1 MRKKTA
7 FLRAAALSV
16 LTVAAAAGQ
25 TQDNSGDGLL
35 KGSFRFRH
43 LAVLNVDGN
52 RDPAEVAASSG
63 TIIFDGAGN
72 YTATAIKVDNTI
84 AGGAPQPLNVAGT
97 YAIGSNG
104 LGYIANPLNP
114 NDYNLYI
121 WGAVAQG
128 VYAGSSTESQLE
140 GVVANDTFIA
150 IPAGTSPP
158 TNAGFTSPYQT
169 GLLDFTEPG
178 GAGPAAIKNAAFEL
192 SPDGNGNLGVIAA
205 HGQAANQS
213 GTSLAQSI
221 TGAIYNFNSD
231 GSATLTI
238 PPPSGVS
245 SADALF
251 TGAKTIFQSADGNFI
266 LGWTAGAYDIFFGVK
281 ALTIP
286 GATSVSAGLY
296 FTAALEDS
304 PGGNGGT
311 DSYYGGTNNSG
322 DSAGDGAV
330 HERLNSPARLSYD
343 RGTDNKMVLNADGTT
358 GLDPF
363 TGYEYTFGD
372 GGLAFFAIGAN
383 GRFSLVVGLHAPSFS
398 GAGVYLNPIGVVNAA
413 SYQPVTASLAPGEL
427 ITLFGTGFSSVE
439 MSMQGGQAFPPAL
452 GGVSVTING
461 MACPVYYI
469 SATQIS
475 VIVPYEVASNR
486 TGLANIQVN
495 SGAVSSNVV
504 QMYLTDASPG
514 SFSQNQNGL
523 GYAAALHAAT
533 GQEITT
539 SNPASPG
546 EYISLF
552 LTGLGTVAPPVS
564 DGALGPSDPLSWSDV
579 YNAGYGTGVFAV
591 YFNDYT
597 TGSLKNP
604 GKIQFAG
611 LAPGLAGL
619 YQINVQLPASGL
631 GSGDN
636 VYIEFVTDAA
646 DVRQIQIPVG
656 SS

>member
-1 MRKKTA
+1 
-7 FLRAAALSV
+7 
-16 LTVAAAAGQ
+16 
-25 TQDNSGDGLL
+25 
-35 KGSFRFRH
+35 
-43 LAVLNVDGN
+43 
-52 RDPAEVAASSG
+52 
-63 TIIFDGAGN
+63 
-72 YTATAIKVDNTI
+72 
-84 AGGAPQPLNVAGT
+84 
-97 YAIGSNG
+97 
-104 LGYIANPLNP
+104 
-114 NDYNLYI
+114 
-121 WGAVAQG
+121 
-128 VYAGSSTESQLE
+128 
-140 GVVANDTFIA
+140 
-150 IPAGTSPP
+150 
-158 TNAGFTSPYQT
+158 
-169 GLLDFTEPG
+169 
-178 GAGPAAIKNAAFEL
+178 
-192 SPDGNGNLGVIAA
+192 
-205 HGQAANQS
+205 
-213 GTSLAQSI
+213 
-221 TGAIYNFNSD
+221 
-231 GSATLTI
+231 
-238 PPPSGVS
+238 
-245 SADALF
+245 
-251 TGAKTIFQSADGNFI
+251 
-266 LGWTAGAYDIFFGVK
+266 
-281 ALTIP
+281 
-286 GATSVSAGLY
+286 
-296 FTAALEDS
+296 
-304 PGGNGGT
+304 
-311 DSYYGGTNNSG
+311 
-322 DSAGDGAV
+322 
-330 HERLNSPARLSYD
+330 
-343 RGTDNKMVLNADGTT
+343 
-358 GLDPF
+358 
-363 TGYEYTFGD
+363 
-372 GGLAFFAIGAN
+372 
-383 GRFSLVVGLHAPSFS
+383 
-398 GAGVYLNPIGVVNAA
+398 
-413 SYQPVTASLAPGEL
+413 
-427 ITLFGTGFSSVE
+427 
-439 MSMQGGQAFPPAL
+439 
-452 GGVSVTING
+452 